1 MSVIERGAF
10 ERPDVEANRAGCN
23 TRQQGSSLAQGT
35 EWSEDGHDASPLVQA
50 GALQNSQSPV
60 DTEGG
65 GDGAPWNLCDPAA
78 GQFCSLSK
86 S

>member
-1 MSVIERGAF
+1 MIMM
-10 ERPDVEANRAGCN
+10 
-23 TRQQGSSLAQGT
+23 L
-35 EWSEDGHDASPLVQA
+35 SPLVQA